1 MLYLGVQSDQ
11 RHEMSVT
18 RFRVK
23 WDENE
28 IPDGY
33 YVRALDYDNLIIEL
47 AKARRRIQ
55 ELEAERC
62 TCGMNRTATF
72 K

>member
-11 RHEMSVT
+11 GDEVSVT

-23 WDENE
+23 WDETE
-28 IPDGY
+28 IPDGH

-47 AKARRRIQ
+47 AEARKCIQ